1 MAALASLALLA
12 LAVPQIGWPRGET
25 ELMSRGSIE
34 RELNAD
40 AVRAPMA
47 IPSKPHFVCL

>member
-1 MAALASLALLA
+1 LALLA
-12 LAVPQIGWPRGET
+12 LVVPQIGWQSGEE

-40 AVRAPMA
+40 AVRAP
-47 IPSKPHFVCL
+47 